1 MKLSRVINN
10 GNPRWRVSTYVKGQ
24 RRQRFFKSRKKARL
38 WITTLEADVRCDGFW
53 GQRTPSE
60 QLQIMEAFSA
70 SSEQGFRLID
80 AVSFYH
86 GKSCKVSASIRDAV
100 TTYLGTID
108 DKTFRPVSIKK
119 SIT

>member
-1 MKLSRVINN
+1 MKGL
-10 GNPRWRVSTYVKGQ
+10 
-24 RRQRFFKSRKKARL
+24 RRQRFFKSRKEARL

-53 GQRTPSE
+53 GQRTLSE

-86 GKSCKVSASIRDAV
+86 GKSSKVSASIRDAV
-100 TTYLGTID
+100 TTYLETID

-119 SIT
+119 FIT